1 MSLKTYCTVFC
12 AALLLA
18 TSMMAGDPAD
28 EVRRAEVAFA
38 KAFADRDAA
47 KFFSFVA
54 DDATFFGGRTLSG
67 KKAVVEGWSRFF
79 EGPVAPFSW
88 GPERVAVDAS
98 GKTGLSTGP
107 VFDPDGKH
115 SGNFI
120 STWARQKDGS
130 WKILFDSGGPSPAN
144 LAETALPTE
153 EGFVTA
159 DDGVK
164 LHYRKTGGSP
174 LVVIAPLGFVLHDD
188 FKQLADRATVITY
201 DMRDRGR
208 SPKVEDKSSLTIQRD
223 VKDLEAVRKHFNVE
237 KFVPIGYSYL
247 GMVVALYALDHP
259 EHVTRI
265 VQLGPIPVKFGTQY
279 PKHLTNGYDD
289 MESAAADVAK
299 WQEMRAAGAAE
310 KTPREFCDAQEKVYR
325 YLLVGSGAHAS
336 RISLHCELETEW
348 PVNVDRHF
356 KTTFAS
362 IQALDVTKEQLKKI
376 TVPVLTIHGTK
387 DRNAPYGGGREWA
400 MSLPNARLV
409 TVEGAA
415 HQSWADDPV
424 TVFASIREFLRGN
437 WPMTAEKVTSL

>member
-1 MSLKTYCTVFC
+1 MKTRC
-12 AALLLA
+12 LLLTLA
-18 TSMMAGDPAD
+18 LTVPMFANDPAD
-28 EVRRAEVAFA
+28 EVRRDEVAFA
-38 KAFADRDAA
+38 KAFSDRDAA

-54 DDATFFGGRTLSG
+54 DDATFIGGRTLSG

-98 GKTGLSTGP
+98 GTTGLSMGP

-115 SGNFI
+115 AGNFTT
-120 STWARQKDGS
+120 TWVKQKDRS
-130 WKILFDSGGPSPAN
+130 WKVLFDSGGPSPAN
-144 LAETALPTE
+144 LAETALATE

-164 LHYRKTGGSP
+164 LHYRKVGNSP
-174 LVVIAPLGFVLHDD
+174 VVLIAPLGFILHDD

-208 SPKVEDKSSLTIQRD
+208 SPRVAETETLTIQRD

-237 KFVPIGYSYL
+237 KFVPVGYSYL
-247 GMVVALYALDHP
+247 GMVVALYTLDHP
-259 EHVTRI
+259 EHVTRV
-265 VQLGPIPVKFGTQY
+265 VQLGPIPMKFGTQF
-279 PKHLTNGYDD
+279 PKNLTNGYDD
-289 MESAAADVAK
+289 MEASAADVK
-299 WQEMRAAGAAE
+299 RWQELRAAGMAE
-310 KTPREFCDAQEKVYR
+310 KTPREFCEAQEKVYQ
-325 YLLVGSGAHAS
+325 YLLVGNGAHAS
-336 RISLHCELETEW
+336 RIKLHCELETEW

-356 KTTFAS
+356 KSTFGS
-362 IQALDVTKEQLKKI
+362 IQALEVTKDQFKKI
-376 TVPVLTIHGTK
+376 AVPVLTIHGTK

-400 MSLPNARLV
+400 FTLPNARLV

-424 TVFASIREFLRGN
+424 TVFGSIREFLRGN
-437 WPMTAEKVTSL
+437 WPLTAEKVSDPSLR

>member
-1 MSLKTYCTVFC
+1 MSLTTHCTAFC

-18 TSMMAGDPAD
+18 TSMMAGDAVD

-47 KFFSFVA
+47 KFFAFVA
-54 DDATFFGGRTLSG
+54 DDATFLGGRTLTG

-98 GKTGLSTGP
+98 GTTGLSMGP
-107 VFDPDGKH
+107 VYDPDGKH
-115 SGNFI
+115 AGSFT
-120 STWARQKDGS
+120 STWVRQKDGA
-130 WKILFDSGGPSPAN
+130 WKVLFDSGGPSPAN

-164 LHYRKTGGSP
+164 LHYRKTGNSP
-174 LVVIAPLGFVLHDD
+174 LVLIAPLGFILHDD

-208 SPKVEDKSSLTIQRD
+208 SPRVTDTASLTIQRD
-223 VKDLEAVRKHFNVE
+223 VQDLEAVRKHFNAE

-247 GMVVALYALDHP
+247 GMVVALYAIDHP
-259 EHVTRI
+259 ERVTRI
-265 VQLGPIPVKFGTQY
+265 VQLGPIPIKSGTQY

-289 MESAAADVAK
+289 MESSPDDVKK
-299 WQEMRAAGAAE
+299 WQEMRAAGMAE
-310 KTPREFCDAQEKVYR
+310 KSPREFCEAQEKVYR
-325 YLLVGSGAHAS
+325 YLLVGRGVHAP

-348 PVNVDRHF
+348 PVNVDKHF
-356 KTTFAS
+356 KTKFAS
-362 IQALDVTKEQLKKI
+362 IQALDVTKDQLKKI

-400 MSLPNARLV
+400 LSLPNARLV
-409 TVEGAA
+409 TVDGAA
-415 HQSWADDPV
+415 HQNWADDPV
-424 TVFASIREFLRGN
+424 TVFGSIREFLRGN
-437 WPMTAEKVTSL
+437 WPLTAERVTGL

>member
-1 MSLKTYCTVFC
+1 MSLNTCCSVIC
-12 AALLLA
+12 VALLLA
-18 TSMMAGDPAD
+18 VPVVAGDPVD

-47 KFFSFVA
+47 QFFSFVA
-54 DDATFFGGRTLSG
+54 DDAVFAGGRTSSG
-67 KKAVVEGWSRFF
+67 KTAVVESWSRFF

-98 GKTGLSTGP
+98 GTIGLSMGP
-107 VFDPDGKH
+107 VYDPEGKH
-115 SGNFI
+115 AGSFT
-120 STWARQKDGS
+120 STWVKQKDGS
-130 WKILFDSGGPSPAN
+130 WKVLFDSGGPSPVN
-144 LAETALPTE
+144 LAEAALATE

-164 LHYRKTGGSP
+164 LHYRKVGNGP
-174 LVVIAPLGFVLHDD
+174 VLIAPLGFILHDD
-188 FKQLADRATVITY
+188 LKQLADRATVITY
-201 DMRDRGR
+201 DMGDRGR
-208 SPKVEDKSSLTIQRD
+208 SPRVASTASLTIQRD
-223 VKDLEAVRKHFNVE
+223 VQDLEAVRKHFNVE

-259 EHVTRI
+259 ERVTRI

-279 PKHLTNGYDD
+279 PKQLTNGYDD

-299 WQEMRAAGAAE
+299 WQEMRAAGMAE

-325 YLLVGSGAHAS
+325 FLLVGRGANAP
-336 RISLHCELETEW
+336 RINLHCELETEW

-356 KTTFAS
+356 KTKLES
-362 IQALDVTKEQLKKI
+362 IQSLTVTREQLKKI

-437 WPMTAEKVTSL
+437 WPLTAERVTGL

>member
-1 MSLKTYCTVFC
+1 MRLKHFC
-12 AALLLA
+12 AVLGATLLLTIPVLA
-18 TSMMAGDPAD
+18 ADPVD

-54 DDATFFGGRTLSG
+54 DDATFLGGRTSSG
-67 KKAVVEGWSRFF
+67 KKAVVDSWSRFF

-88 GPERVAVDAS
+88 GPERVAVDAT
-98 GKTGLSTGP
+98 GTIGLSTGP

-115 SGNFI
+115 GGNFT
-120 STWARQKDGS
+120 STWMKQKDGS
-130 WKILFDSGGPSPAN
+130 WKVLFDSGGPPPAN

-153 EGFVTA
+153 EGFVVA

-164 LHYRKTGGSP
+164 LHYQKVGAGPVTI
-174 LVVIAPLGFVLHDD
+174 IAPLGFIVHDD

-201 DMRDRGR
+201 DMRNRGR
-208 SPKVEDKSSLTIQRD
+208 SPRVENMASINIQQD
-223 VKDLEAVRKHFNVE
+223 VKDLEAVRKHFKLE
-237 KFVPIGYSYL
+237 KFVPIGFSYL
-247 GMVVALYALDHP
+247 GMMVALYAIDHP
-259 EHVTRI
+259 DRVTRI
-265 VQLGPIPVKFGTQY
+265 VQLGPVPIKAGTQY
-279 PKHLTNGYDD
+279 PKNLTNGYDD
-289 MESAAADVAK
+289 METPEADTKK
-299 WQEMRAAGAAE
+299 WQEMRAAGMAE
-310 KTPREFCDAQEKVYR
+310 KSPREFCEAQEKVFQ
-325 YLLVGSGAHAS
+325 YLLVGKGAHAS
-336 RISLHCELETEW
+336 RTHLHCELETEW

-356 KTTFAS
+356 KTLFES
-362 IQALDVTKEQLKKI
+362 IQALNITKDQLKTI

-415 HQSWADDPV
+415 HQAWADDPV

-437 WPMTAEKVTSL
+437 WPLTAEKVTGL